1 MKFNVYFVR
10 LCIIIIFVKYVGRWL
25 KHTETRQNKETV
37 YGSGEEGQTCVDE
50 KT

>member
-1 MKFNVYFVR
+1 MYFVR
-10 LCIIIIFVKYVGRWL
+10 LCIIIIFVKYAGRWL